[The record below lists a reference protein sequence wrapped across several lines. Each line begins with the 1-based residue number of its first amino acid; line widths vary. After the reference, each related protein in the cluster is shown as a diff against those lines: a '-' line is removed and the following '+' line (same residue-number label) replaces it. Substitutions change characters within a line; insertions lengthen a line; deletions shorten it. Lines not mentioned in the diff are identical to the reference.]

1 MNGGRRWL
9 LAGGLAAGALFALPV
24 FADEAWVAGYPRVA
38 DAIGVSRLAL
48 CWLCFV
54 PAWKSVGE
62 TRGRWQG
69 HIGRVA
75 LAVLLA
81 GAVLT

>member
-1 MNGGRRWL
+1 MGRGKRWL
-9 LAGGLAAGALFALPV
+9 LAGALAAGALFALPV
-24 FADEAWVAGYPRVA
+24 FADEAWIAGYPRIA

-54 PAWKSVGE
+54 PAWRSLGVAP
-62 TRGRWQG
+62 GRLW
-69 HIGRVA
+69 GRLGRAA
-75 LAVLLA
+75 LAAVLV